1 MNQRLVIIFRVM
13 AFLSRKDYCKGRE
26 YTSHRESPST
36 RIRGKKAL
44 EILCK
49 EVMAL
54 AFKI

>member
-44 EILCK
+44 EILYK